1 MVGRAEF
8 EKVLAGELG
17 LEAEEKIHPALDRA
31 EAAFLSQHYRQKTE
45 IQKQAIPPIFLG
57 RNALLVSATASG
69 KTEAAIVPVAARILS
84 QKKKSLCLYISPT
97 KALLNDLV
105 RRLET
110 PLNRLGLDLALKH
123 GDHDL
128 PVEGK
133 EFSFLFT
140 TPESLDVLLCK
151 GVKALERVRYVIV
164 DEIHQIYNQPRGFHL
179 LFLLERVKC
188 IAKEPLQRIAL
199 SATVGQPSRLASW
212 LKGSDEELPVFTTG
226 VKRDIGAEFLFP
238 GNVPSVRRWFSRVPA
253 KKVLVFANAR
263 RRCEEVFLALKGVE
277 PYEVFVHYSTLE
289 KSDREYVERRFKKAA
304 YAACVAT
311 STMELGI
318 DIGSVEAV
326 LLVDA
331 PHSVS
336 SFLQRIGRGGRR
348 TGRAYCYLAVRDNM
362 ELLQHCA
369 LLRLAQAGMME
380 RESEG
385 CAYSVLVQQ
394 ILSYVASKKN
404 YRILPEEIS
413 RFCQAWTG
421 YPDSVEAILR
431 SLEAKGYL
439 ASEGGWRSM
448 RMGPKCMELYNK
460 ASVYSNIRDSKTGI
474 AVFSRDRRLGV
485 LPLPSDLRRG
495 NIILFA
501 GRYWKVESVR
511 EAAITVSQA
520 SAVANPIVPR
530 WGTGGL
536 KTSDLVIQEMKRL
549 IKGETEP
556 QGLKKS
562 EREWLEEIRRVF
574 VKDSKDWDFLYRQK
588 GSRHTYYT
596 FLGHFAN
603 TVLKLALESRMK
615 PGPEIHAR
623 ELVLVSDTPL
633 DFSSLPVADEI
644 KDLVDSNWKL
654 FTDVAAKGPFFN
666 LLPSELQME
675 EVLSFL
681 DYGAIEEVSKL
692 TSPRL
697 LEIQSE
703 L

>member
-1 MVGRAEF
+1 MAGRTEF
-8 EKVLAGELG
+8 EKALAEELG
-17 LEAEEKIHPALDRA
+17 LRAGEEIHPALDRA
-31 EAAFLSQHYRQKTE
+31 EAAFFSQHYRQKTE
-45 IQKQAIPPIFLG
+45 IQKKAIAPIFSG
-57 RNALLVSATASG
+57 KNALLVSATASG
-69 KTEAAIVPVAARILS
+69 KTEAAVVPVAARILS
-84 QKKKSLCLYISPT
+84 EKKKALCLYISPT

-110 PLNRLGLDLALKH
+110 PLKRLGLELALKH

-140 TPESLDVLLCK
+140 TPESLEVLLCK
-151 GVKALERVRYVIV
+151 RVKALERVRHVIV

-179 LFLLERVKC
+179 LFLEERLKC
-188 IAKEPLQRIAL
+188 LTKEPLQRIAL
-199 SATVGQPSRLASW
+199 SATVGHPSRLASW

-226 VKRDIGAEFLFP
+226 AKRDIGAEFLFL
-238 GNVPSVRRWFSRVPA
+238 GNVQSLRRWLSRVPA
-253 KKVLVFANAR
+253 KKVLVFANTR
-263 RRCEEVFLALKGVE
+263 RRCEEIFLALKGVE

-289 KSDREYVERRFKKAA
+289 KPDREYVERRFKKTA

-311 STMELGI
+311 TTMELGI

-326 LLVDA
+326 LLADA

-348 TGRAYCYLAVRDNM
+348 TGRAYCYLAARDNKEM
-362 ELLQHCA
+362 LQHCA

-380 RESEG
+380 LEIEG

-394 ILSYVASKKN
+394 ILSYVSSKTN
-404 YRILPEEIS
+404 YRILPEEIP

-421 YPDSVEAILR
+421 YADSVEAILR

-439 ASEGGWRSM
+439 ASEVGWRSM
-448 RMGPKCMELYNK
+448 RMGPKCLDLYNK
-460 ASVYSNIRDSKTGI
+460 AGIYSNIRDSGTGT
-474 AVFSRDRRLGV
+474 AVFSRDRKLGI
-485 LPLPSDLRRG
+485 LPLPSDVRRG

-511 EAAITVSQA
+511 EAGITVSQA

-530 WGTGGL
+530 WGTAGL
-536 KTSDLVIQEMKRL
+536 KTSDLVIQEMERL

-556 QGLKKS
+556 QALQKS
-562 EREWLEEIRRVF
+562 ERERLDKIRQTL
-574 VKDSKDWDFLYRQK
+574 VKGRKDWHFLHRQK
-588 GSRHTYYT
+588 GRRHTYYT
-596 FLGHFAN
+596 FLGSFAN
-603 TVLKLALESRMK
+603 EVLKLGLESRMK
-615 PGPEIHAR
+615 PAPEIQTR
-623 ELVLVSDTPL
+623 ELGLISDIPL
-633 DFSSLPVADEI
+633 DFSKLPAADEI
-644 KDLVDSNWKL
+644 KGLVDSNWKL
-654 FTDVAAKGPFFN
+654 FSEVSRKGPFFN
-666 LLPSELQME
+666 LLPPELQKE

-681 DYGAIEEVSKL
+681 DYGAIEDVSEL